1 MLTPPQGG
9 SFALPTLAVA
19 VLVRVL
25 VPVSVRV
32 ALVLG
37 RGLTLGVML
46 GLGVAEGK
54 PEVAAAEEGEGPLDK
69 FGPTLGWGRRRWCEE
84 GAESALAGAPDVG
97 CEGPDE
103 ATRTSRGGSPA
114 AALLLAIALEGGGGV
129 DGAAVAMELINISGA
144 FASGEL
150 DATQLILDTQ
160 TASETLHSTSVPA
173 FERLRAKN
181 NKT

>member
-1 MLTPPQGG
+1 MEWH
-9 SFALPTLAVA
+9 AIHVIAA
-19 VLVRVL
+19 N
-25 VPVSVRV
+25 
-32 ALVLG
+32 ALG
-37 RGLTLGVML
+37 RSPLML
-46 GLGVAEGK
+46 
-54 PEVAAAEEGEGPLDK
+54 
-69 FGPTLGWGRRRWCEE
+69 
-84 GAESALAGAPDVG
+84 
-97 CEGPDE
+97 
-103 ATRTSRGGSPA
+103 
-114 AALLLAIALEGGGGV
+114 ALEGGGGV